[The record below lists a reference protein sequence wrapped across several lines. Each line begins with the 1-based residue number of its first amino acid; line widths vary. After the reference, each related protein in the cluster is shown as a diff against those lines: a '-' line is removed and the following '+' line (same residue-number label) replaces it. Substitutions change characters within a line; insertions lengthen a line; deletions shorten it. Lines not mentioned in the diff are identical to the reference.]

1 MKIEPLAFE
10 SLGVRSMAT
19 LVSTSD
25 VTAGIDLAAS
35 LAPNRFGLPPHR
47 IEKEILS
54 SLLSKIRERASET
67 EVMVVTH
74 YHYDHVNPEQPD
86 LFRDK
91 LVLLKNPRRM
101 INPSQRKRAASFLRD
116 IRGLT
121 KDVRY
126 SDDNS
131 FRFGD
136 TTISFSRPVPHG
148 STASRGYVV
157 EVCVRESE
165 AFLYSSDVN
174 GPALPEHL
182 DFILEERPKILFL
195 DGPTTYIDTGFVD
208 IEIKRTNQNLRKIM
222 EETEVEQ
229 IVLDHHL
236 LRDLDYYK
244 HLSTVH
250 ELGEE
255 LGIRICSAAEFLNVE
270 PILLE
275 ARRRELYGK
284 DGLQDVRG
292 RRENPGDGE
301 GSPGAKRDYGDSG

>member
-1 MKIEPLAFE
+1 MEIEPLAFE

-19 LVSTSD
+19 LVRTGD
-25 VTAGIDLAAS
+25 VTVGIDLAAS

-47 IEKEILS
+47 IEEEALS
-54 SLLSKIRERASET
+54 CSLSKIREGASEA

-74 YHYDHVNPEQPD
+74 YHYDHVDPGQPD

-116 IRGLT
+116 IRGIA
-121 KDVRY
+121 KDVRN
-126 SDDNS
+126 SDDKS
-131 FRFGD
+131 FIFGD

-157 EVCVRESE
+157 EVCIREDE

-174 GPALPEHL
+174 GPTLPEHL
-182 DFILEERPKILFL
+182 SFILEERPKTLFL

-208 IEIKRTNQNLRKIM
+208 IEVKRACENLRRIM
-222 EETEVEQ
+222 EEIEVEQ

-236 LRDLDYYK
+236 LRDLDYDR
-244 HLSTVH
+244 HLSEIR
-250 ELGEE
+250 ELAEE
-255 LGIRICSAAEFLNVE
+255 LGIGIGSAAEFLNVE
-270 PILLE
+270 PSLLE
-275 ARRRELYGK
+275 ARRRELYEK
-284 DGLQDVRG
+284 DG
-292 RRENPGDGE
+292 P
-301 GSPGAKRDYGDSG
+301 

>member
-1 MKIEPLAFE
+1 MEIEPLAFE

-19 LVSTSD
+19 FVITGDVSI
-25 VTAGIDLAAS
+25 GIDLAAS

-47 IEKEILS
+47 IEEEALS
-54 SLLSKIRERASET
+54 CLSLKIKERALEAK
-67 EVMVVTH
+67 VMVVTH
-74 YHYDHVNPEQPD
+74 YHYDHVDPEQPD

-101 INPSQRKRAASFLRD
+101 INPSQRKRAASFLKD
-116 IRGLT
+116 IHGIA

-131 FRFGD
+131 FSFGD

-148 STASRGYVV
+148 STARRGYVV
-157 EVCVRESE
+157 EVCIREDE
-165 AFLYSSDVN
+165 TFLYSSDVN

-208 IEIKRTNQNLRKIM
+208 IEVKRACENLRRIM
-222 EETEVEQ
+222 EETEVAQ

-236 LRDLDYYK
+236 LRDLGYER
-244 HLSTVH
+244 HISAVR

-255 LGIRICSAAEFLNVE
+255 LGIGIGSAAEFLNVE
-270 PILLE
+270 PTLLE
-275 ARRRELYGK
+275 ARRKELYEK
-284 DGLQDVRG
+284 DGQQDVI
-292 RRENPGDGE
+292 
-301 GSPGAKRDYGDSG
+301 

>member
-1 MKIEPLAFE
+1 MEIEPLAFE

-19 LVSTSD
+19 FVRTSD
-25 VTAGIDLAAS
+25 VTIGIDLAAS

-47 IEKEILS
+47 LEEEVLS
-54 SLLSKIRERASET
+54 SLTSKIKERASKAQ
-67 EVMVVTH
+67 VLVVTH
-74 YHYDHVNPEQPD
+74 YHYDHVDPEQPD

-116 IRGLT
+116 IRGIAE
-121 KDVRY
+121 DVRY
-126 SDDNS
+126 SDGKS
-131 FRFGD
+131 YIFGD
-136 TTISFSRPVPHG
+136 TAISFSRPVPHG

-157 EVCVRESE
+157 EVCVREDE

-174 GPALPEHL
+174 GPALPEHI
-182 DFILEERPKILFL
+182 DFILEERPRILFL

-208 IEIKRTNQNLRKIM
+208 IEVKGAVENLKRIM

-236 LRDLDYYK
+236 LRDLGYER
-244 HLSTVH
+244 HISAAR

-255 LGIRICSAAEFLNVE
+255 LGIGIGSAAEFLNVE
-270 PILLE
+270 PTLLE
-275 ARRRELYGK
+275 ARRKELYEK
-284 DGLQDVRG
+284 DGQQDVI
-292 RRENPGDGE
+292 
-301 GSPGAKRDYGDSG
+301 